1 MTGNYYILENEV
13 QKGPFTFEELT
24 ATEIGL
30 HDKILSSD
38 TETWQEACDLPEFFT
53 YFEARGVV
61 FPTEDNLA
69 SFWWRLL
76 AFFVDYVIISL
87 FLGFVLAIFISNGLF
102 VKVKSYDDIIK
113 VSNDYRLQL
122 QIIIYATLILYNSI
136 GEASP
141 MKGSLGKKICRLVV
155 VDTDGVGLTFPRS
168 LLRSMGKV
176 VSLFFYGAGFVSI
189 FFSEHRQ
196 ALHDYFAKCYVVKL

>member
-30 HDKILSSD
+30 HDKILSPETD
-38 TETWQEACDLPEFFT
+38 TWQEACDLPELFV

-76 AFFVDYVIISL
+76 AFFIDYVIISL
-87 FLGFVLAIFISNGLF
+87 FLGFVLALLISYGLV
-102 VKVKSYDDIIK
+102 VKVQTYDDLVK
-113 VSNDYRLQL
+113 VSNSYRLQL
-122 QIIIYATLILYNSI
+122 QLAVYTTLIIYNSI
-136 GEASP
+136 GEVSP
-141 MKGSLGKKICRLVV
+141 MKGSLGKKICGLVV

-176 VSLFFYGAGFVSI
+176 VSLFFYGAGFISI
-189 FFSEHRQ
+189 FFSEYRQ
-196 ALHDYFAKCYVVKL
+196 ALHDYFAKCYVVKV